1 MSVRGTAPRR
11 APDLPPT
18 FPGFERINRYFEM
31 NTGHWVAQI
40 LPGDFYVTQND
51 EIISTVLGSC
61 VSTCMRDPKRGIG
74 GMNHFMLPEDP
85 GGREDA
91 SARYGLFAM
100 EQLINA
106 FLTRGARREALE
118 IKIVGGGRVIPGM
131 GDVGRSNVDF
141 VRQFLDAEGMP
152 ILVEDVGLEVARR
165 VRYRVKTGQ
174 MRVLH
179 LPVSQNSK
187 IAERE
192 SQLASRMRDGVRRR
206 ASVELF

>member
-1 MSVRGTAPRR
+1 MSTGGAAPRGI
-11 APDLPPT
+11 PEVPPT
-18 FPGFERINRYFEM
+18 FPGFERINRYFEVS
-31 NTGHWVAQI
+31 TGHWIAQI
-40 LPGDFYVTQND
+40 LPGDFYATQHD

-85 GGREDA
+85 GGREGA

-106 FLTRGARREALE
+106 FLTRGTRREALE

-141 VRQFLDAEGMP
+141 VREFLAAEGMP
-152 ILVEDVGLEVARR
+152 IHVEDVGLEVARR
-165 VRYRVKTGQ
+165 VRYRARTGQ

-187 IAERE
+187 IAARE
-192 SQLASRMRDGVRRR
+192 SELASRIRAGVRRP
-206 ASVELF
+206 SVELF

>member
-1 MSVRGTAPRR
+1 MSTGGAAPKGI
-11 APDLPPT
+11 PDVPPT
-18 FPGFERINRYFEM
+18 FPGFERINRYFEVS
-31 NTGHWVAQI
+31 TGHWIAQI

-85 GGREDA
+85 GGREGA
-91 SARYGLFAM
+91 SARYGVFAM

-141 VRQFLDAEGMP
+141 VRELLEAEGMP
-152 ILVEDVGLEVARR
+152 IQVEDVGLEVARR
-165 VRYRVKTGQ
+165 VRYRARTGQ

-187 IAERE
+187 IAARE
-192 SQLASRMRDGVRRR
+192 TELASRIRNGVRRP
-206 ASVELF
+206 SVELF

>member
-1 MSVRGTAPRR
+1 
-11 APDLPPT
+11 
-18 FPGFERINRYFEM
+18 
-31 NTGHWVAQI
+31 
-40 LPGDFYVTQND
+40 
-51 EIISTVLGSC
+51 
-61 VSTCMRDPKRGIG
+61 
-74 GMNHFMLPEDP
+74 MNHFMLPEDP
-85 GGREDA
+85 AGREGA

-141 VRQFLDAEGMP
+141 VREFLEAEGMP
-152 ILVEDVGLEVARR
+152 IRVEDVGLEVARR
-165 VRYRVKTGQ
+165 VRYRAKTGQ

-187 IAERE
+187 IAARE
-192 SQLASRMRDGVRRR
+192 SELASRIRDGVRRPP
-206 ASVELF
+206 AVELF